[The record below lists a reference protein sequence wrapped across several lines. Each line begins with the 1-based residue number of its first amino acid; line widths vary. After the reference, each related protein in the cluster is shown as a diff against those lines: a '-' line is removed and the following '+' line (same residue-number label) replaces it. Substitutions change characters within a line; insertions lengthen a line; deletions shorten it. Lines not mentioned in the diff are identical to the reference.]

1 MNRPEKWF
9 DRWIDCARC
18 EEYESMHIQGHYHHD
33 TQELVIT
40 PVWPCRKCG
49 ARDSGLSCP
58 SRLKAVSKEA
68 KP

>member
-49 ARDSGLSCP
+49 ATASGLSCP